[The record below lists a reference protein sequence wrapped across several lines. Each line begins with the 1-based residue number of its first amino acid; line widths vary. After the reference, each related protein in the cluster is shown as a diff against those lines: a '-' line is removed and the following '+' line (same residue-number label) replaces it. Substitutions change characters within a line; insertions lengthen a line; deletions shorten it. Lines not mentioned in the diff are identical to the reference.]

1 MSANP
6 FAPWVSAKK
15 ILKPG
20 YEKYHYTD
28 DTHIQARLTAIAS
41 YYTGL
46 PLYYSVDYEN
56 TSMLFETFEEAMIY
70 VAMNN
75 LSIDSEF
82 WATDGL
88 IIAYSIYDEGDT
100 FTLSDGRNITLK
112 SQPID

>member
-6 FAPWVSAKK
+6 YSSWVSAKK
-15 ILKPG
+15 ILKHG

-28 DTHIQARLTAIAS
+28 DTHIQASLTAIAS

-56 TSMLFETFEEAMIY
+56 TSMRFETFEEAMIY
-70 VAMNN
+70 VTMND

-88 IIAYSIYDEGDT
+88 IVAYSIFDEGDT
-100 FTLSDGRNITLK
+100 LTLSDGRTITLK